1 MSKEQIFEIIVEN
14 LIEIVPE
21 INAEDVLM
29 SHSLVDLGLNSI
41 DWCELITL
49 TLESLESD
57 ISRIEFV
64 KAENIGDLVNIFHA
78 KL

>member
-1 MSKEQIFEIIVEN
+1 MSKEQIFELIVEN
-14 LIEIVPE
+14 LTEIVPE

-41 DWCELITL
+41 DRGELITL
-49 TLESLESD
+49 TLESLNSD
-57 ISRIEFV
+57 LSRIEFFI
-64 KAENIGDLVNIFHA
+64 ARTIGELVDIFHA